1 MANLSFITKLL
12 KQEDVNIEFK
22 SKFELRSIIET
33 ICAFL
38 NTDGGW
44 ILIGYSSKKVIGISG
59 NIKELISELEES
71 VLNNIS
77 PQALVYISEEYYQ
90 EKELIL
96 INVLKGSRQPY
107 SLDGNYYIRRASS
120 TISAKTDDI
129 SLLLRTSKT
138 HTSTWEKINVTNASL
153 NDLKKQEIEKT
164 ITEANLK
171 GKGKNLPNT
180 IDGFLAYFQMMDFSF
195 ISNGA
200 MLLFGKEPVKYIP
213 QCRIRITVM
222 PYGKT
227 GDTYSDTLIIEEN
240 LFVSYERTID
250 YFNKILPLIND
261 FDPES
266 GHRGTMP
273 KYPNLAL
280 REAIIN
286 AIVHRD
292 YADFSGDITINIYR
306 DNVEIINSGE
316 IPSNI
321 IKDNKINPHHSV
333 LRNPTIA
340 HMFYLRGNME
350 KIGRGLSLIKKQFN
364 DEGYKTPEWT
374 SENGYTTLRLYTV
387 SEKLNDRQF
396 KYLVQLKK
404 GSTFIKQDYADYFSS
419 EISEKT
425 ARNDIS
431 VLVRSKYL
439 MVEGKGPSTKYK
451 RTNKELP
458 NIAR

>member
-1 MANLSFITKLL
+1 MANLSFVTKLL

-22 SKFELRSIIET
+22 SKFELKSILET

-44 ILIGYSSKKVIGISG
+44 ILIGYSNKKAVGVSG
-59 NIKELISELEES
+59 NIEELISELEEN
-71 VLNNIS
+71 VLNIIS
-77 PQALVYISEEYYQ
+77 PQALVYISEEDYK
-90 EKELIL
+90 EKKLIL

-107 SLDGNYYIRRASS
+107 SFDGSYYIRKGSS
-120 TISAKTDDI
+120 TTNANADEI
-129 SLLLRTSKT
+129 SLLLRTSNS
-138 HTSTWEKINVTNASL
+138 HASTWEKINVTDATS
-153 NDLKKQEIEKT
+153 NDLQKQEIEKT

-227 GDTYSDTLIIEEN
+227 GDTYSDTLLIEDN
-240 LFVSYERTID
+240 LFVSYKRTID
-250 YFNKILPLIND
+250 YFNRTLPLING

-266 GHRGTMP
+266 GHRVTMP

-292 YADFSGDITINIYR
+292 YADFSGDITINIYS

-316 IPSNI
+316 MPSNI
-321 IKDNKINPHHSV
+321 IKDNIINPHHSV
-333 LRNPTIA
+333 LRNPTIG

-364 DEGYKTPEWT
+364 EEGYKTPEWI

-387 SEKLNDRQF
+387 SEKLNDRQSR
-396 KYLVQLKK
+396 YLGQIKK
-404 GSTFIKQDYADYFSS
+404 GYTFVKQDYVDYFSS

-458 NIAR
+458 NITR

>member
-1 MANLSFITKLL
+1 MTNLSFIAKLL

-22 SKFELRSIIET
+22 SKFELSNILKT

-44 ILIGYSSKKVIGISG
+44 VLVGYSNKKIFGIPS
-59 NIKELISELEES
+59 NVEELISELEES
-71 VLNNIS
+71 VLNIIL
-77 PQALVYISEEYYQ
+77 PQPLVYINEEEY
-90 EKELIL
+90 KGKKLIL

-107 SLDGNYYIRRASS
+107 SLDSNYFVRKGSS
-120 TISAKTDDI
+120 TISANSDDI
-129 SLLLRTSKT
+129 SLLLRTSKI
-138 HTSTWEKINVTNASL
+138 HTSTWEKMNVTDASL
-153 NDLKKQEIEKT
+153 SDLQNKEIEKT
-164 ITEANLK
+164 ITESNIK
-171 GKGKNLPNT
+171 GRGESLPNT
-180 IDGFLAYFQMMDFSF
+180 IEEFLAYFQMMDFSF

-227 GDTYSDTLIIEEN
+227 GDTYSDTLLIEDN
-240 LFVSYERTID
+240 LFISFKRTVD
-250 YFNKILPLIND
+250 YFTKNLPLIND
-261 FDPES
+261 FDPDS
-266 GHRGTMP
+266 GHRVAMP

-280 REAIIN
+280 REAIVN

-292 YADFSGDITINIYR
+292 YADYSGDITINIYS

-321 IKDNKINPHHSV
+321 ITDNKINPHHSV

-350 KIGRGLSLIKKQFN
+350 KIGRGLSLIKKQFSE
-364 DEGYKTPEWT
+364 EGYKAPEWT

-387 SEKLNDRQF
+387 SEKLNDRMNSF
-396 KYLVQLKK
+396 LNQLKK
-404 GSTFIKQDYADYFSS
+404 GSKFRRQDYVDYFSS
-419 EISEKT
+419 NISEKT

-431 VLVRSKYL
+431 VLVSSKYL
-439 MVEGKGPSTKYK
+439 IVEGKGPSTKYK

-458 NIAR
+458 NITR